1 MPGKEL
7 SVRVTRQPRGTYLD
21 LEYRNINTNRVLF
34 SHQYQLSRHSV
45 HGVLQAS
52 SLDSLRALDQPDAE
66 PGMGWPTDDASL
78 MAMMKRVHYINS
90 RDPGRPQA
98 WD

>member
-7 SVRVTRQPRGTYLD
+7 SVRVTRQPRGTYLN

-52 SLDSLRALDQPDAE
+52 SQDSAARPRPARCRAGDGLAD
-66 PGMGWPTDDASL
+66 
-78 MAMMKRVHYINS
+78 R
-90 RDPGRPQA
+90 
-98 WD
+98 

>member
-1 MPGKEL
+1 M
-7 SVRVTRQPRGTYLD
+7 RVTRQPRGTYLN

-52 SLDSLRALDQPDAE
+52 SQICCAPSTNPMPSR
-66 PGMGWPTDDASL
+66 GWA
-78 MAMMKRVHYINS
+78 
-90 RDPGRPQA
+90 GRPMMPP
-98 WD
+98 